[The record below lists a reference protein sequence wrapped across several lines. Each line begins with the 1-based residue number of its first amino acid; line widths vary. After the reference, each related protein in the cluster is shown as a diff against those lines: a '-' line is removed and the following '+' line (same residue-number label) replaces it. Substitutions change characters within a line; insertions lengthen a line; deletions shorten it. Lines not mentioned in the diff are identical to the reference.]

1 MVNMLVPPTL
11 VTLSNKFLYVIP
23 HIGPPEVIPCP
34 LPSAPA
40 PHVRRSWAPV
50 DYSARLN
57 RIGPGIWSRAY
68 IRKCRALRCVTLP
81 HSPIFSCYNRASRQ
95 AARVHKKQPNH
106 ATVS

>member
-1 MVNMLVPPTL
+1 M
-11 VTLSNKFLYVIP
+11 KFFQKLTFRLFLI
-23 HIGPPEVIPCP
+23 EEM
-34 LPSAPA
+34 
-40 PHVRRSWAPV
+40 
-50 DYSARLN
+50 DTYSARLN